1 MMRARRRLGESRLSA
16 MPANSRLARDQ
27 SGAVMILALVFL
39 VAVSFIVIALLGWV
53 GTSLTASA
61 KYSDE
66 RGTETAATS
75 AVNLAIQNTRYTFSS
90 AMVNASP
97 PVQCWGSTSVPNA
110 SSYSDTSN
118 NKSVDVWCSMV
129 WQPFSQT
136 AQTRTITYS
145 ACLDAT
151 PSSPSPSAAA
161 CAANPILQV
170 VVAFDDYPPGA
181 AIVPNDHPV
190 PCTTPP
196 NGFCGE
202 SLTQQSWIW
211 NPDVPS
217 VSSLSV
223 TSASSSGL
231 NGSNQP
237 VSMQINCNG
246 FVPGTTDNFVQ
257 ETGSNPGP
265 GVVPSTPNVPIT
277 PAGQEEGVIISDLAT
292 NSVSCSGAGN
302 TNCSLSVTVPAVT
315 SGPDYFVTVTTP
327 GGTSPYVF
335 TGGGY
340 VHFSYS
346 PIAPTVSAVTG
357 STPTASTTGA
367 ITGGTLINVA
377 GTGFYSAPNFAL
389 QVVFCYDA
397 ACTTTG
403 SSPTGWLASDVNVTS
418 STALT
423 AVSPAISATSIT
435 YPATF
440 YIQVRTVGGNSGAG
454 ASNTFTYSVQVPI
467 IFSISPTTGAAGT
480 LVTINGY
487 NFLSGSKVGWV
498 QVNANDQSSTTSD
511 AVSQA
516 TATFVNSTQLA
527 ITVPTLPNPNGNGNG
542 TTTYVPMVIDPGGTI
557 YSQPYNESND
567 EYIYP

>member
-1 MMRARRRLGESRLSA
+1 M
-16 MPANSRLARDQ
+16 
-27 SGAVMILALVFL
+27 
-39 VAVSFIVIALLGWV
+39 

-61 KYSDE
+61 KYTDE
-66 RGTETAATS
+66 RANETAVTS

-97 PVQCWGSTSVPNA
+97 PVQCWGSTSVANA
-110 SSYSDTSN
+110 SNYQDLTS

-129 WQPFSQT
+129 WQPFRT

-161 CAANPILQV
+161 CAANPLLQV
-170 VVAFDDYPPGA
+170 VVAFDDFPPGA
-181 AIVPNDHPV
+181 AIVPSDHPV
-190 PCTTPP
+190 PCTIPP

-202 SLTQQSWIW
+202 SLTQTSWIW

-223 TSASSSGL
+223 TSALSSGL
-231 NGSNQP
+231 NSSNQP
-237 VSMQINCNG
+237 VSMQINGDG
-246 FVPGTTDNFVQ
+246 FVPGATVNFIQ
-257 ETGSNPGP
+257 ETGSSPGP
-265 GVVPSTPNVPIT
+265 GVVPSTPNVPVT
-277 PAGQEEGVIISDLAT
+277 PAGQEQGVIVPAT
-292 NSVSCSGAGN
+292 VTANSVSCAGSGN

-327 GGTSPYVF
+327 GGTSPYAA

-340 VHFSYS
+340 VHFSYN
-346 PIAPTVSAVTG
+346 PIPPTVSVVG
-357 STPTASTTGA
+357 GTTSGA
-367 ITGGTLINVA
+367 ITGGTLISVT

-389 QVVFCYDA
+389 QVVFCFDA

-423 AVSPAISATSIT
+423 AVSPAVSATSIT

-440 YIQVRTVGGNSGAG
+440 YIQVRTVGGNSGG
-454 ASNTFTYSVQVPI
+454 SASNNAIDFTYSVQVPI
-467 IFSISPTTGAAGT
+467 IFSITPTSGAAGT

-498 QVNANDQSSTTSD
+498 QVNTNDQNSAPSD

-516 TATFVNSTQLA
+516 TATFVNSTQLS

-542 TTTYVPMVIDPGGTI
+542 TTTYVPMVIDPGNNT